1 VSGLAWRLTLAAG
14 WGRAALLAGCTAV
27 VSGLLLVVVAVLSLP
42 AQPSEPL
49 YAVVAETGTRYGYV
63 LGIVLLALPPLLLLH
78 QAVRLG
84 TAARER
90 RLASLRLAGAT
101 PGDVRRIG
109 AVEVGLP
116 AFAGAV
122 AGLGVYW
129 LMRLLLGGNLSY
141 TQVEGPRR
149 HRSEVEYALR
159 LVPTSVTPSWWQV
172 LAVVMVVT
180 LLGVA
185 VGRLAGR
192 HVVVTPLGVVR
203 RAAPRPPRPWGL
215 LAMLVAVV
223 VLFSGA
229 VEAPR
234 MQGAEELLVF
244 GGLLLLVLGLVALA
258 PWAAYRVGSFVAGRA
273 RTAAVVLAA
282 RRLATEPRAAGRAAS
297 AVGGIGLAAGAAVA
311 VVADLRSSG
320 NTDAYYYIAVALV
333 GAVLPLALVAVVG
346 SLAVHSVESL
356 LERKRSVAALVA
368 LGAPRDLLMGA
379 MRWEAGLVAIPMA
392 VGGAL
397 LGALGLGALVGE
409 AEPWLLLATLAV
421 VLLLAGL
428 VWLAVLLMSWL
439 VRPWVL
445 GAADPGNL
453 RTG

>member
-1 VSGLAWRLTLAAG
+1 MSGLAWRLALSAG

-27 VSGLLLVVVAVLSLP
+27 VSGLMLVVVAVLSLP

-49 YAVVAETGTRYGYV
+49 YAVVADTGTRYGYV
-63 LGIVLLALPPLLLLH
+63 FGIALLTLPPLLLLH

-90 RLASLRLAGAT
+90 RLAALRLAGAT

-109 AVEVGLP
+109 AVEVGPP
-116 AFAGAV
+116 AVVGAV

-129 LMRLLLGGNLSY
+129 LMRLVLGGDLSY
-141 TQVEGPRR
+141 MQAEGPRR
-149 HRSEVEYALR
+149 QRFEVEHALR

-172 LAVVMVVT
+172 LAVVLVVAM
-180 LLGVA
+180 LGVV
-185 VGRLAGR
+185 VGGLAGR

-203 RAAPRPPRPWGL
+203 RATRRPPRPWGL
-215 LAMLVAVV
+215 LVMLVAAAL
-223 VLFSGA
+223 LFSG
-229 VEAPR
+229 VVDDPR
-234 MQGAEELLVF
+234 MRAVDDLVVL
-244 GGLLLLVLGLVALA
+244 GGLLLLVLGLVLLA
-258 PWAAYRVGSFVAGRA
+258 PWAAYRVGALVAGRA
-273 RTAAVVLAA
+273 RRAPILLAA

-297 AVGGIGLAAGAAVA
+297 AVGGIGLAAGATLAI
-311 VVADLRSSG
+311 VADLRSTG
-320 NTDAYYYIAVALV
+320 NSDAYYYIGAALV
-333 GAVLPLALVAVVG
+333 VAVLPLALLAVVG

-368 LGAPRDLLMGA
+368 LGAPRDLLTSA
-379 MRWEAGLVAIPMA
+379 MRWEAGLVAVPMTLA
-392 VGGAL
+392 GFL
-397 LGALGLGALVGE
+397 LGAFGLGVLVGE
-409 AEPWLLLATLAV
+409 GGWWLLLVALAGAP
-421 VLLLAGL
+421 LLAGL

-445 GAADPGNL
+445 RAADPGHL